1 LTLFNLLTERRQE
14 ILEKCQTM
22 TAEAM
27 GSRTTTYLLE
37 RGLPTLYE
45 ELIEVLRTSLSDD
58 SHETRKR
65 VVSDT
70 ITAGA
75 SRQHARESFRLGY
88 TVSQLVHGYGCICQ
102 GITDFANEE
111 GFPISISEFSQLNMC
126 LDVAIAQAVSE
137 FEEVSLETAD
147 QAEALRLGSLAHEM
161 RNYLTSAIMAHELI
175 RSGGVGGAGA
185 TGGILT
191 AALQQMKTLID
202 RAVVEVRLHGQAPVE
217 LAKLQILN
225 VLSEVESS
233 ALPEANAKFISLRV
247 EADPS
252 LEVQADRHLVVSALA
267 NLVQNA
273 IKFTHPTGNVWIRA
287 FADHGSA
294 VIEIEDQ
301 CGGLPPGMP
310 EGLFAPFAKKGK
322 NQSGLGLGLSIARR
336 AISSNGGTLAVLNL
350 PERGCVFTVELPLV
364 VEAREA
370 VS

>member
-1 LTLFNLLTERRQE
+1 
-14 ILEKCQTM
+14 M

-287 FADHGSA
+287 
-294 VIEIEDQ
+294 
-301 CGGLPPGMP
+301 
-310 EGLFAPFAKKGK
+310 
-322 NQSGLGLGLSIARR
+322 
-336 AISSNGGTLAVLNL
+336 
-350 PERGCVFTVELPLV
+350 
-364 VEAREA
+364 
-370 VS
+370 